1 MVFIGYLAAMAY
13 LFIRISRCGDY
24 FGWVLAHL
32 RVPLIVL
39 SIAVLAALFSG
50 RFMNAL
56 LSKMGLRFVAL
67 TFLFLL
73 SSAFSLWP
81 GGSVNE
87 FRMLWPASLLMF
99 LVVGF
104 VSDNRERLA
113 GGAEFTGIRRGHR
126 GGMYALAFGGASEQ
140 GRLNAAGGMTYS
152 NANDLALV
160 MVIGAP
166 ALMYHHRPT
175 RAAGF
180 LQRMMALPLLLCV
193 VRLLVGTGSRGGMLG
208 FVAVMTFIHAASEL
222 GRADSR

>member
-24 FGWVLAHL
+24 FGWILANL

-81 GGSVNE
+81 GGSVHE

-99 LVVGF
+99 LVVSSFLTTEKGLQTALNSLGF
-104 VSDNRERLA
+104 GV
-113 GGAEFTGIRRGHR
+113 GIAAL
-126 GGMYALAFGGASEQ
+126 YALVFGGASEQ

-152 NANDLALV
+152 NAND
-160 MVIGAP
+160 
-166 ALMYHHRPT
+166 
-175 RAAGF
+175 
-180 LQRMMALPLLLCV
+180 
-193 VRLLVGTGSRGGMLG
+193 
-208 FVAVMTFIHAASEL
+208 
-222 GRADSR
+222 